1 MLACAGPHGITITHY
16 LAGKG
21 TNLMIVLVLLYKKR
35 QSRQI
40 LDFYFMAYKILA
52 VISPETQM
60 LKEKKINSYFLGY
73 LKLI

>member
-21 TNLMIVLVLLYKKR
+21 TNLMIALVLLYKKR

-40 LDFYFMAYKILA
+40 LNFILWPIKFY
-52 VISPETQM
+52 
-60 LKEKKINSYFLGY
+60 NYFLQERICW
-73 LKLI
+73 KKNLIRISWDI